1 VTSLTLNYAF
11 FSLQRS
17 GRVGGALEL
26 MFHRFWERYLK
37 ASGDEELL
45 EVAAP
50 FLTFRSLVMANP
62 IWYPRLKDVG
72 PPQLLTFALRVLEEP
87 RFRPLGINHYFEA

>member
-1 VTSLTLNYAF
+1 
-11 FSLQRS
+11 
-17 GRVGGALEL
+17 
-26 MFHRFWERYLK
+26 MFVRFWDRYLN

-62 IWYPRLKDVG
+62 IWYPRLKDVVRRR
-72 PPQLLTFALRVLEEP
+72 LLTFALRVMDAP
-87 RFRPLGINHYFEA
+87 RFDPHRINRYFED